1 MSVMPHRV
9 AVTGY
14 GAVTPLGLN
23 VEDSWHSLLEGKC
36 GIGYITLFDA
46 SEFDVKIA
54 AEVRGFDPAAH
65 IDPVT
70 ARYSDRFS
78 QFALAAAFQ
87 AVAMSGLKITDENKF
102 DIGVVIGSGIGGI
115 GALSA
120 QYRVLYEKGPKRI
133 SPFLIPMLISDGASG
148 QISIKLGI
156 MGPNFSMASSCAT
169 GADALGMAFNLIRHG
184 EITAM
189 IAGGSDASITPIGI
203 AGFTQ
208 AGALS
213 KNPDPAKAC
222 RPFDKNRDGFITGEG
237 AAVLVL
243 ENMDSALKRG
253 AHILAE
259 ISSYGSTSDAY
270 HITKPLE
277 SGEGAARA
285 IRAAL
290 KSAGNPEIDYIN
302 AHGTS
307 TYFNDL
313 SETRAIKN
321 VFGEKASRIPV
332 SSTKSMHGHMLG
344 ATGAFEALICCKVV
358 QEGII
363 PPTINL
369 QDPDPECDLDYVP
382 NTARKVAVQHVM
394 TNSFGFGGHNSS
406 LIISRYEGK

>member
-1 MSVMPHRV
+1 MPHRV

-23 VEDSWHSLLEGKC
+23 VEDSWNNLVAGTC
-36 GIGYITLFDA
+36 GIGLITLFDT
-46 SEFDVKIA
+46 SDFDVKIA

-70 ARYSDRFS
+70 ARYSDRFT

-87 AVAMSGLKITDENKF
+87 AVAKAGLKVTEDNKY
-102 DIGVVIGSGIGGI
+102 DIGIVIGSGIGGI
-115 GALSA
+115 SSLSA

-133 SPFLIPMLISDGASG
+133 SPFLIPMLIADGAPG

-156 MGPNFSMASSCAT
+156 MGPNFSLASSCAT

-184 EITAM
+184 EISAM

-213 KNPDPAKAC
+213 KNPDPLKAC
-222 RPFDKNRDGFITGEG
+222 RPFDKDRDGFITGEG

-243 ENMDSALKRG
+243 ENMNLALARG
-253 AHILAE
+253 AQILAE
-259 ISSYGSTSDAY
+259 ITGYGATSDAY

-285 IRAAL
+285 IETAF
-290 KSAGNPEIDYIN
+290 KSAGKPDLGYIN

-307 TYFNDL
+307 THFNDL
-313 SETRAIKN
+313 SETFAIKK
-321 VFGEKASRIPV
+321 VFGDRAVRIPI

-344 ATGAFEALICCKVV
+344 ATGAFEALVCCKIV

-369 QDPDPECDLDYVP
+369 CNPDPECDLDYVP
-382 NTARKVAVQHVM
+382 NVARKADVRHAM

-406 LIISRYEGK
+406 LVISRYEGK

>member
-1 MSVMPHRV
+1 MPDRV

-14 GAVTPLGLN
+14 GAITPLGLN
-23 VEDSWHSLLEGKC
+23 VEESWQGLIKGKC
-36 GIGYITLFDA
+36 GIGFISLFDT
-46 SEFDVKIA
+46 SQFDVKIA
-54 AEVRGFDPAAH
+54 AEVRGFDPAAY

-78 QFALAAAFQ
+78 QFALAAALQ
-87 AVAMSGLKITDENKF
+87 AVTMSGLKITDANKY
-102 DIGVVIGSGIGGI
+102 DVGVIIGSGTGGI
-115 GALSA
+115 GSLSS

-133 SPFLIPMLISDGASG
+133 SPFLIPMLIADGASG

-156 MGPNFSMASSCAT
+156 MGPNFSLASSCAT

-189 IAGGSDASITPIGI
+189 IVGGSDASITPIGI

-213 KNPDPAKAC
+213 KNPDPIKAC

-237 AAVLVL
+237 AAVMVL
-243 ENMDSALKRG
+243 ENMDIALKRG
-253 AHILAE
+253 ASILAE
-259 ISSYGSTSDAY
+259 VSGYGATSDAY

-285 IRAAL
+285 MQAAL
-290 KSAGNPEIDYIN
+290 KSAGSPEIDYIN

-307 TYFNDL
+307 TPFNDL
-313 SETRAIKN
+313 SETCAIKK
-321 VFGEKASRIPV
+321 VFGQKASGIPV

-369 QDPDPECDLDYVP
+369 YDPDPACDLDYVP
-382 NTARKVAVQHVM
+382 NTARRVEVRHAM

-406 LIISRYEGK
+406 LVISRYEGR